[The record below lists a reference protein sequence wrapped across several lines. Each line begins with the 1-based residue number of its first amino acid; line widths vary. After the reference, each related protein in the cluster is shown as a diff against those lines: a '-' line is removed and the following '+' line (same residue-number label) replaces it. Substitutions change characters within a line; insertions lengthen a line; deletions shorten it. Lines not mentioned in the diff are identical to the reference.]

1 MKNVIELSLR
11 PRTILKRFGLRI
23 LFMLLFVVLGGL
35 AGTAQSDRGTLTG
48 LITDPAGFVVPDTA
62 IVMRNLNTGEVYKQE
77 STSTGSYSVSGM
89 PAGKYALSVSHAGF
103 KDYVQ
108 TGITIQVA
116 VTTRQNVTL
125 TIGSASET
133 VEVNA
138 DASLLKTQNAE
149 ISTTISRTELNEL
162 PIPFSVAGAIRDPL
176 LFAKLAPGVETNG
189 VTGNNFR
196 IDGLPTDSF
205 KITVDGQDTTN
216 GNLADREDGNH
227 PGVEM
232 LEEFT
237 LQSSN
242 FSAEFG
248 QVGGGLFNFTARSG
262 TNSLH
267 GSIYENFANEALNS
281 NQPFSNLTNVAGGF
295 IDKKTRT
302 RQNDYGFTIGG
313 PVRFPFL
320 YDGRKKTFFFAGW
333 EHYGQANSSILTQ
346 TVPTARMRTGDFGEI
361 LTGRLLATDVLGRP
375 VYENTIYDPATA
387 RCTVASATVA
397 GCGAAGGTVVTDPF
411 PNNVIPTSR
420 LDPVAAKIQAYIPL
434 PQVGGL
440 LNNYS
445 PEVISPITNDL
456 PGFKVDQVITQNFKT
471 SFYFS
476 RLKDISINSNDG
488 LPLPISAQR
497 PTTSTVDTYRLNN
510 DYTVTPN
517 ILVHFGVGYI
527 RYPNQ
532 DSSPPVVQNFDA
544 KGLLGLPN
552 AVALG
557 FPRIGGLNSSFGGI
571 VNGNGNGLGPTQR
584 NIYEMDKATAVA
596 NATWTHGNHTY
607 KGGSEYKNDQFIVTS
622 AALVAGSYGF
632 SSAETSEPYKN
643 SSTYGTGSA
652 SGSIGLP
659 YASFL
664 LGQVDNG
671 QIGNAVISQY
681 HRPAYSLFV
690 QDTWKARRNLTIDY
704 GLRWDITQTL
714 HEHDYRTSGFSPT
727 APNPNA
733 GGRPGALTYEGFS
746 TGECHC
752 NFSPAYP
759 YALGPRLAIAF
770 SPDEKTVFRG
780 GFAVTYG
787 QNASFDYAGSNF
799 SVVSVGFNT
808 IPFSAPSFGIANT
821 TLSNGFQYSPSA
833 ITSASRDP
841 GYNCCTAIN
850 GAASPYFSPNGG
862 RPPRI
867 FNMTAS
873 MERQFGRDLALE
885 IAYVGNRASWLVSG
899 DQGNLGLQQFNAL
912 SYAAL
917 ASFGLNAHSTADAA
931 LLAGTYSAAVKAF
944 PGRFPLPYATFPVSQ
959 PLAQAL
965 RPFPQYGTIYTEYSP
980 DAKSWYDSMQI
991 KLTKR
996 LSRGLEFLNSF
1007 TWSKELDEGTDT
1019 ERGRGAQ
1026 INNALNRSSN
1036 KYLTSSYVPY
1046 INSTSITYTAPAPPL
1061 SFVREHFAARELL
1074 GGWTIGALL
1083 KYQNGQLIRVPGSNP
1098 SYTPLGNILE
1108 RGTFAQR
1115 VPGVPLYLK
1124 NPNCHCFNAGAGLN
1138 KNPAAA
1144 GQGVDP
1150 VLNYAAWMEPG
1161 LGNFSNGAAYDNDY
1175 RWQRQPDEEI
1185 NIGKKFAINVG
1196 HKEPATLQI
1205 RAEFFDI
1212 FNRVFY
1218 PMPSAG
1224 GNFEINSA
1232 AVSAGGANN
1241 QTTSAFGV
1249 INPANIS
1256 TTTGH
1261 RTGQL
1266 VARFQF

>member
-1 MKNVIELSLR
+1 MHENVSSQRIFALIARSMRSILR
-11 PRTILKRFGLRI
+11 LV
-23 LFMLLFVVLGGL
+23 LFSSCLF
-35 AGTAQSDRGTLTG
+35 AHAQSDRGTLTG
-48 LITDPAGFVVPDTA
+48 LITDKSGAVIPQTA
-62 IVMRNLNTGEVYKQE
+62 IIARNLNSGETYKQE
-77 STSTGSYSVSGM
+77 STSTGSYTISGL
-89 PAGKYALSVSHAGF
+89 PAGTYSLSVAHAGF
-103 KDYVQ
+103 KDYLQ
-108 TGITIQVA
+108 TGITISVA
-116 VTTRQNVTL
+116 VSTRQNVML
-125 TIGSASET
+125 SIGAASDT
-133 VEVNA
+133 VEVLG
-138 DASLLKTQNAE
+138 DATLLKTENAE
-149 ISTTISRTELNEL
+149 ISTTITRTDLNEL

-248 QVGGGLFNFTARSG
+248 NVGGGLFNFTARSG

-267 GSIYENFANEALNS
+267 GSIYENFNNEALNS
-281 NQPFSNLTNVAGGF
+281 NQPYSGLTNTAGRF
-295 IDKKTRT
+295 KDLRTRT

-320 YDGRKKTFFFAGW
+320 YDGRDKTFFFAGW
-333 EHYGQANSSILTQ
+333 EHYGQANGSILTQ
-346 TVPTARMRTGDFGEI
+346 TVPTARMRMGDFGEI
-361 LTGRLLATDVLGRP
+361 TTGRLLATDVIGRP
-375 VYENTIYDPATA
+375 IYENTIYDPATA
-387 RCTVASATVA
+387 RCTVPGVSIAACGSARGSVI
-397 GCGAAGGTVVTDPF
+397 TDPF
-411 PNNVIPTSR
+411 LNNVITR
-420 LDPVAAKIQAYIPL
+420 MDPVAVKIQSYIPA
-434 PQVGGL
+434 PTASGVV
-440 LNNYS
+440 NNYS
-445 PEVISPITNDL
+445 PEVINPVSNDI
-456 PGFKVDQVITQNFKT
+456 PAFKIDQVLTRNFKT
-471 SFYFS
+471 SFYYS
-476 RLKDISINSNDG
+476 RFLSSNLSSNDG
-488 LPLPISAQR
+488 LPLPISAVR
-497 PTTSTVDTYRLNN
+497 TTISTVDTYRLNN

-517 ILVHFGVGYI
+517 ILIHFGVGYI
-527 RYPNQ
+527 RYPDL
-532 DSSPPVVQNFDA
+532 DSSPAVVQNFDA
-544 KGLLGLPN
+544 KGVLGLPN
-552 AVALG
+552 AVASG
-557 FPRIGGLNSSFGGI
+557 FPRIGGLSSSFGG
-571 VNGNGNGLGPTQR
+571 VTNGNGNGLGPTQR
-584 NIYEMDKATAVA
+584 NFYEMDKATAIA
-596 NATWTHGNHTY
+596 NTTWTRGNHAY
-607 KGGSEYKNDQFIVTS
+607 KAGAEYKNDQFIVTS

-632 SSAETSEPYKN
+632 SGAETSLPYAN
-643 SSTYGTGSA
+643 SSTFGTGTM

-671 QIGNAVISQY
+671 SIGNEVINQY
-681 HRPAYSLFV
+681 HRPAYSLFI

-704 GLRWDITQTL
+704 GLRWDFTQVL

-733 GGRPGALTYEGFS
+733 NGRPGALTFEGFGA
-746 TGECHC
+746 GECHC

-759 YALGPRLAIAF
+759 YALGPRLGIAF
-770 SPDEKTVFRG
+770 SPDDKTVFRG

-821 TLSNGFQYSPSA
+821 TLSQGFQYSPAA
-833 ITSASRDP
+833 ITAANRDP
-841 GYNCCTAIN
+841 GYNCCTAIT
-850 GAASPYFSPNGG
+850 GAASPLFSPNGA

-867 FNMTAS
+867 FNMTFS
-873 MERQFGRDLALE
+873 MQKQFARDLAVE

-899 DQGNLGLQQFNAL
+899 DQGNLGLNQPNAL

-917 ASFGLNAHSTADAA
+917 AAYGLDPHNTNDAK
-931 LLAGTYSAAVKAF
+931 LLSGTYANAVATY
-944 PGRFPLPYATFPVSQ
+944 PGRFPLPYTTFPTSQ

-980 DAKSWYDSMQI
+980 DAKSWYDSLQI
-991 KLTKR
+991 KVTKR
-996 LSRGLEFLNSF
+996 LSHGLEFLNSF
-1007 TWSKELDEGTDT
+1007 TWSKEEDEGTDT

-1026 INNALNRSSN
+1026 INNALNRPSN

-1046 INSTSITYTAPAPPL
+1046 INSTSLSYTAPPPPFAFFR
-1061 SFVREHFAARELL
+1061 SPYVSREIF

-1083 KYQNGQLIRVPGSNP
+1083 KYQDGQLIRVPGSNP
-1098 SYTPLGNILE
+1098 SYTALGNLLE

-1115 VPGVPLYLK
+1115 IPGVPLYIK
-1124 NPNCHCFNAGAGLN
+1124 NPNCHCYNAGAGLN
-1138 KNPAAA
+1138 KNPAAPA
-1144 GQGVDP
+1144 MALDP
-1150 VLNYAAWMEPG
+1150 VLNYAAWVEPG
-1161 LGNFSNGAAYDNDY
+1161 LGNFSNGAAYYNDY

-1185 NIGKKFAINVG
+1185 NIGKKFLVPVG

-1205 RAEFFDI
+1205 RAEFFDV
-1212 FNRVFY
+1212 FNRAFY

-1224 GNFEINSA
+1224 GNFETN
-1232 AVSAGGANN
+1232 VTNN
-1241 QTTSAFGV
+1241 KTTSAFGV